1 LGLVII
7 LNMILL
13 AVVGAYYNLLDNRI
27 ATATSANDSQI
38 PLLQPR
44 DPVSVVYAASLLK
57 TFEESLGPA
66 FQADTGY
73 PYQGEARG
81 SVQIANMILDGL
93 RRPDVFV
100 SAGTI
105 PVMKLMNATDPL
117 ADWLVKF
124 GAAEMVIAYSP
135 DSRFFNDLEKA
146 NTGEIPWY
154 EVLSNPEL
162 KFGRTD
168 PELDPKGYYMIIA
181 AELANKYYND
191 PGIKERILGEDRNP
205 RQIFPEETLKT
216 ILEQGQLD
224 AVAAYKHEA
233 VARGLPYITLPP
245 EINLADPTFS
255 NFYKT
260 ASYTLE
266 DGKGQTVFG
275 EPIYFSFTIPTT
287 VKNLDGAISFG
298 TFILSPNGESI
309 LEEQG
314 LNFINPVAEGNMEK
328 VPSVIR
334 DVLEQ
339 KEKEWMQQLINSVA
353 ENKTRSQLKG
363 IGYITSK
370 VCDKE

>member
-1 LGLVII
+1 LSIRFNVKNAQLII
-7 LNMILL
+7 VLTLIVLSV
-13 AVVGAYYNLLDNRI
+13 AAFYTISDIVV
-27 ATATSANDSQI
+27 ATTNDTQVSSAQKN
-38 PLLQPR
+38 
-44 DPVSVVYAASLLK
+44 PVSVMYAASLIK
-57 TFEESLGPA
+57 TFEDSLGPA

-124 GAAEMVIAYSP
+124 GAAELVIAYSP
-135 DSRFFNDLEKA
+135 NSRFFNDLETA
-146 NTGEIPWY
+146 RSGEIPWY
-154 EVLSNPEL
+154 QVLSNPDL

-168 PELDPKGYYMIIA
+168 PELDPKGYYMIIT

-191 PGIKERILGEDRNP
+191 SGIKQRILGEDRNP
-205 RQIFPEETLKT
+205 KQIFPEEILKT

-233 VARGLPYITLPP
+233 VARELPYITLPP

-260 ASYTLE
+260 ASYSLGN
-266 DGKGQTVFG
+266 GKDQTVFG
-275 EPIYFSFTIPTT
+275 EPIYFSFTIPNT
-287 VKNLDGAISFG
+287 VKNLEGATSFA
-298 TFILSPNGESI
+298 TFILSTDGENI
-309 LEEQG
+309 LEKQG
-314 LNFINPVAEGNMEK
+314 LNFNKPVIEGNIENI
-328 VPSVIR
+328 PSHIR
-334 DVLEQ
+334 DILEQ
-339 KEKEWMQQLINSVA
+339 KGPIQQN
-353 ENKTRSQLKG
+353 
-363 IGYITSK
+363 ITT
-370 VCDKE
+370 VQ